1 MFIPFDSLGDAAR
14 IWIYQAGRTI
24 TEAERNTISESL
36 LAFTESWTAHGAPL
50 KTSFAI
56 FYDQFIVLAA
66 DEAFQ
71 EASGCSIDGSV
82 RVMNELDQKFGLG
95 LFDRTRVVFL
105 KDEKPAAMSMN
116 SLSKALEEGH
126 WNRDTLVFNNV
137 IGSKGEL
144 KSAWVVP
151 AGLTWLK
158 RYLPTVRQA

>member
-1 MFIPFDSLGDAAR
+1 MFVPFNSLGDAAR

-36 LAFTESWTAHGAPL
+36 SAFTESWAAHGVPL

-56 FYDQFIVLAA
+56 LYDQFIVLAA
-66 DEAFQ
+66 DEAFN

-82 RVMNELDQKFGLG
+82 RVMNELDQKFGLN
-95 LFDRTRVVFL
+95 LFDRTNVVFL
-105 KDEKPAAMSMN
+105 KEGKPEVMDMRD
-116 SLSKALEEGH
+116 LSKALEEGR

-158 RYLPTVRQA
+158 RYLTKITV